1 MFTYYTI
8 IYKVHSEKNTY
19 ILGGFDVILKKGN
32 NCAKAIAAISISTV
46 MVFSTSVLADAASIL
61 KLGSRGSEVSQV
73 QRALK
78 NMGLYDYSDI
88 TGYYG
93 HITRNGVIKFQA
105 QKGLAQDGIVGPK
118 TWNALFASETASRGT
133 ATRTH
138 STLKQGSRG
147 DEVKLLQQLLK
158 NKGYYSGSIDG
169 IFGAGTKNAV
179 VQFQRAAGLSA
190 DGIVG
195 AKTWAALEGNG
206 TSPSRGS
213 SSGTISGILK
223 KGSRGAAVSELQ
235 TKLKNKGFYSGAID
249 GIFGTGTENAVKA
262 FQKANGL
269 AADGIVGSK
278 TLAALNQSTDSSRG
292 NVDRP
297 SGGVELI
304 HWNDVD
310 KIWPRDSSAVIVDV
324 DTGKRINV
332 YRSGG
337 YNHADVETLT
347 AADTEILKSLYGG
360 SFSWNRRAVIVE
372 VNGRRIAASMAGM
385 PHAGRDDQPNR
396 AMVSNRSGGY
406 GYGSNLDAIKGN
418 NMDGVFDVHF
428 YQSKTHGTNKVDS
441 AHQNMVQKAASVK

>member
-1 MFTYYTI
+1 M
-8 IYKVHSEKNTY
+8 Y
-19 ILGGFDVILKKGN
+19 IGGFYVILIKN
-32 NCAKAIAAISISTV
+32 NKCAKAIAAISISTV
-46 MVFSTSVLADAASIL
+46 MVFSTSAIADAAALL
-61 KLGSRGSEVSQV
+61 KLGSRGPEVSQV
-73 QRALK
+73 QSALK
-78 NMGLYDYSDI
+78 NMGLYNYSEI

-93 HITRNGVIKFQA
+93 SITRDAVIKFQA
-105 QKGLAQDGIVGPK
+105 QKGLVKDGIVGPS
-118 TWNALFASETASRGT
+118 TWNAIFGSGTTSRGST
-133 ATRTH
+133 GKH

-169 IFGAGTKNAV
+169 IFGSGTKNAV

-195 AKTWAALEGNG
+195 AKTWAALEQNG

-213 SSGTISGILK
+213 SSGSISELLK

-235 TKLKNKGFYSGAID
+235 TKLKSKGFYSGAID

-269 AADGIVGSK
+269 TADGVVGPK
-278 TLAALNQSTDSSRG
+278 TIAALNQNTGSSRG
-292 NVDRP
+292 DVDRP
-297 SGGVELI
+297 SGGVEMI
-304 HWNDVD
+304 AWSEVD
-310 KIWPRDSSAVIVDV
+310 KIWPRDSKAVIVDV

-337 YNHADVETLT
+337 YNHADVETLS

-360 SFSWNRRAVIVE
+360 SFSWDRRAVIVE
-372 VNGRRIAASMAGM
+372 VNGRRIAASIAGM

-428 YQSKTHGTNKVDS
+428 YQSKTHGSNKVDS
-441 AHQNMVQKAASVK
+441 AHQSMVKKAASVK